1 MYMTYKSITEVH
13 LREIITIRYDLNRR
27 KALQQQ
33 NKLPKYIYVNDRTF
47 PLKN

>member
-1 MYMTYKSITEVH
+1 MYMTYKTITEVH

-27 KALQQQ
+27 KALQQ
-33 NKLPKYIYVNDRTF
+33 LPKYIHVNNTTF